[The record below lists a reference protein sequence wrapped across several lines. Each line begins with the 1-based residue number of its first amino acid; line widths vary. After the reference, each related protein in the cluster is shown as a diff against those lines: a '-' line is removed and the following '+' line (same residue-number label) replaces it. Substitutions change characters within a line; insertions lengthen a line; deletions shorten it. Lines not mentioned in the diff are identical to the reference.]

1 MKTRYQFLDVYRGIV
16 VLLMIQG
23 HVVRELLHQSLQ
35 SDAFFRAHELFHG
48 ITGSGFLF
56 GAGITFGISA
66 QVRWDEYLTFTPAL
80 RKRLK
85 RILLLLGIAYALH
98 LPFLSLS
105 KTLTNATTEDWRAFW
120 SFDVL
125 QCIGF
130 GLLILQVAVFIV
142 RKERW
147 FAVSLALLMLVGVYS
162 APWLWG
168 EGDALPP
175 FLAYALTGN
184 GGSVYPL
191 IPNAAFLFAG
201 ALVSYEFLRS
211 VRLGMEVQFVKRLA
225 LAGIGLHGAG
235 LILEALP
242 FQVYGN
248 HDYWST
254 SPNFLLIKLGGIFL
268 LMCGAWYFGRTN
280 FVQRHPRIL
289 RWLIILGVESLFVY
303 VVHLILLYGSVLN
316 PDVSVSRM
324 WFQSVNWGGALAAV
338 AGVSMLLIFVAW
350 LWNTFKHSD
359 PILAR
364 GLNWW
369 MGTALVVEFIT
380 RSY

>member
-23 HVVRELLHQSLQ
+23 HIVRELLEGSLQ
-35 SDAFFRAHELFHG
+35 GTSSFRMHELFHG

-66 QVRWDEYLTFTPAL
+66 QVRWDEYLSFTPAL
-80 RKRLK
+80 RRRLK
-85 RILLLLGIAYALH
+85 KIFLLLGIAYALH
-98 LPFLSLS
+98 LPFPSLS
-105 KTLTNATTEDWRAFW
+105 KTLTNATTEEWRALL
-120 SFDVL
+120 SYDVL

-130 GLLILQVAVFIV
+130 SLLILQVAVFII

-147 FAVSLALLMLVGVYS
+147 FPISLAMLMLVIVCS
-162 APWLWG
+162 APIIWG
-168 EGDALPP
+168 EGITLPP
-175 FLAYALTGN
+175 FLAYALTGVR
-184 GGSVYPL
+184 GSVYPL

-211 VRLGMEVQFVKRLA
+211 VRLGREVQFVKRLA
-225 LAGIGLHGAG
+225 IAGIALHAAG

-242 FQVYGN
+242 FQVYES

-254 SPNFLLIKLGGIFL
+254 SPNFFMIKLGGISL
-268 LMCGAWYFGRTN
+268 LMSGAWYFGRTI
-280 FVQRHPRIL
+280 FFQRHPRIL
-289 RWLIILGVESLFVY
+289 QWLIILGVESLFVY

-316 PDVSVSRM
+316 PDINISQA
-324 WFQSVNWGGALAAV
+324 WFQSMNWCGAFAV
-338 AGVSMLLIFVAW
+338 AAGFSAFMILMAW
-350 LWNTFKHSD
+350 SWNWYKQSH